1 MWSQIRY
8 KARWAVVTDGQKPN
22 NGGWMGDSQFGVIL
36 LPLAQGLIWSDSK
49 KKGAQ
54 SDPWHYHIVPNLSLH
69 FLLSFRII
77 PKLMTQ
83 VHGESAVKLEK
94 YKFYPFRPCLV
105 HFFLQYPSQRIFEQ
119 MYGVLNAVEKNKPLY
134 NLTINDETNF
144 FKSNW
149 FVIRY

>member
-83 VHGESAVKLEK
+83 VHSESAVKLEK

-105 HFFLQYPSQRIFEQ
+105 HFFSTVHIATNLRTNVWSIKCSW
-119 MYGVLNAVEKNKPLY
+119 KNKSLY